1 MERLLAGELDHLTE
15 LLKLRGAVTD
25 EYMAAFLDGIIRG
38 GIPQGEAP
46 GSAQDARPPA
56 RRRRLGAGARRWI
69 GSTQYRTHSYE
80 AHMSLVKSL
89 RASAETQLELEV
101 IAAMEKS
108 IERTHLMLRML
119 INALT
124 ELPKAAQRAEG
135 R

>member
-25 EYMAAFLDGIIRG
+25 EYMAAFLDGIIREVYLRARLLEALRMPDLPHEG
-38 GIPQGEAP
+38 GGLELGEAV
-46 GSAQDARPPA
+46 DRLNEMC
-56 RRRRLGAGARRWI
+56 RRC
-69 GSTQYRTHSYE
+69 E

>member
-25 EYMAAFLDGIIRG
+25 EYMAAFLDGIIREVYLRARLLEALRMPDLPHEG
-38 GIPQGEAP
+38 GGLELGEAV
-46 GSAQDARPPA
+46 DRLNEMC
-56 RRRRLGAGARRWI
+56 RR
-69 GSTQYRTHSYE
+69 YE

-108 IERTHLMLRML
+108 IERTHLMPRML